1 MYYPALGHHRAH
13 IPATTSHIL
22 MASVMEKK
30 TMKFSLFLFLGTH
43 IGVRTPFYHNL
54 FQRLQLRMQP
64 EDGRIVPDAEL

>member
-1 MYYPALGHHRAH
+1 
-13 IPATTSHIL
+13 